1 MKLKYILIASFCF
14 AIILQNIF
22 LAGARD
28 RSVLRSGYDKYA
40 ILIKI
45 KNPHILNREELVS
58 IPVKE
63 LIFHW
68 KDFGKKEFKIINTN
82 TKKEIFYQLEY
93 LGNKEPVNLLLQ
105 INIEP
110 EAELNMGIIIGT
122 PTILSPKTFARY
134 VPERKDDFAWE
145 NDRIA
150 FRMYGKALEGTK
162 EDAYGLDVWLKR
174 TDRLILNERYKR
186 GEYHIDH
193 GDGMDY
199 YHVGFS
205 LGAGN
210 IAPYIKD
217 SIWFSKNYHRYE
229 ILDNGPLRST
239 FRLFYDEWNV
249 AGQPVLVTKTIS
261 LDAGSQL
268 NKMAIQYNFKE
279 NVLPVAVG
287 IIKRKEKGAILLAE
301 QKGVMAYWEPA
312 HGKDGI
318 TGVGCILP
326 DSVKEMKMDK
336 KHLLSIAEVKPNQ
349 IYIYYTGAA
358 WNKAGQ
364 ITNENEWF
372 KYLDNFAE
380 KIKHPLEIT
389 FVKSK

>member
-1 MKLKYILIASFCF
+1 M
-14 AIILQNIF
+14 NIF
-22 LAGARD
+22 LAGAKD
-28 RSVLRSGYDKYA
+28 RSVLKSGYEKYP
-40 ILIKI
+40 ILISI
-45 KNPHILNREELVS
+45 KNPYKLNREELVS

-63 LIFHW
+63 LISHW
-68 KDFGKKEFKIINTN
+68 KDFGKKEFKVVNAD
-82 TKKEIFYQLEY
+82 TKKEIPYQLEY

-110 EAELNMGIIIGT
+110 EAQLNMGIIMAA
-122 PTILSPKTFARY
+122 PTAVSPKTFARY

-193 GDGMDY
+193 GDGLDY

-210 IAPYIKD
+210 IAPYIND

-229 ILDNGPLRST
+229 VLDNGPLRST

-249 AGQPVLVTKTIS
+249 AGQPVSVTKTIS

-279 NVLPVAVG
+279 NILPVAVG
-287 IIKRKEKGAILLAE
+287 IIKRIEKGAILLAE

-312 HGKDGI
+312 HGNDGI
-318 TGVGCILP
+318 TGVGCVLP
-326 DSVKEMKMDK
+326 DSVKEMKVDK
-336 KHLLSIAEVKPNQ
+336 KHLLSIAEVKPNH

-358 WNKAGQ
+358 WNKAGL
-364 ITNENEWF
+364 ITNEKEWF
-372 KYLDNFAE
+372 EYLENFAE
-380 KIKHPLEIT
+380 KLKHPLEIT
-389 FVKSK
+389 FVNSK